1 MEAAIA
7 TQAACPAAAR
17 VDTRDTSNAAL
28 AAVGLRKM
36 AKQQQEIYD
45 VILGAQRNGAS
56 DLSLTEIR
64 DLYERVHGKRID
76 LNRVSAR
83 VSDLVAAKRIE
94 RKQDTR
100 PCSVTSRPIHPVH
113 VPPTQPRLFA

>member
-1 MEAAIA
+1 MDAAL
-7 TQAACPAAAR
+7 TMPTTAR
-17 VDTRDTSNAAL
+17 VDTRDTSSAAL
-28 AAVGLRKM
+28 AQVGLRKM
-36 AKQQQEIYD
+36 AKQQQEIFD
-45 VILGAQRNGAS
+45 VILGAQRNGS
-56 DLSLTEIR
+56 DDLSLTEIR

-83 VSDLVAAKRIE
+83 VSDLIGARRIE

-100 PCSVTSRPIHPVH
+100 PCSVTGRPIHPVF